1 MNCSVSAGPTID
13 LPLFQLT
20 GPCMCGLR
28 MPMWPSVP
36 ATVAAPMS
44 FSASMRSLGGRM
56 MPGVWVMRLSPW
68 NRWGGYQLVTEP
80 SVRRRC
86 GASQNLKLCFLTS
99 ASSTSTPR
107 PGASGTS

>member
-13 LPLFQLT
+13 LPGFQLT

-44 FSASMRSLGGRM
+44 FSASISSLGGRV
-56 MPGVWVMRLSPW
+56 MPGVWVIVSLLGTG
-68 NRWGGYQLVTEP
+68 GGYQLVTEP
-80 SVRRRC
+80 SC
-86 GASQNLKLCFLTS
+86 GAGAAL
-99 ASSTSTPR
+99 PR
-107 PGASGTS
+107 T